1 MPIMMPAA
9 ALGIKATKI
18 DFRKSLLE
26 TAAIK
31 ERAKQLLHSPIEGPA
46 WRAAPSFVNGRSTAD
61 VATHIHGVRTMWL
74 SAADRTTNLPTKLD
88 HDQAK
93 RAEAQADLKV
103 SSEAILVLPRRAL
116 DAGKVPHCQPHA
128 VAFTDH
134 LIARD
139 SRHRRQIA
147 ILGRQ
152 QRECGFG
159 K

>member
-1 MPIMMPAA
+1 MMPAA

-26 TAAIK
+26 TPAIN
-31 ERAKQLLHSPIEGPA
+31 ERAKQLLHTRIDGPA
-46 WRAAPSFVNGRSTAD
+46 WRAAPSFANGRSTAD
-61 VATHIHGVRTMWL
+61 VATHIHGVRPMGL

-103 SSEAILVLPRRAL
+103 SCEAILGLRRRAL
-116 DAGKVPHCQPHA
+116 GKVPRCQPHA

-134 LIARD
+134 LIAHD

-147 ILGRQ
+147 VFGRQ
-152 QRECGFG
+152 RRECGFG

>member
-1 MPIMMPAA
+1 MMPAA
-9 ALGIKATKI
+9 ALGIEATKI

-26 TAAIK
+26 TPAIN
-31 ERAKQLLHSPIEGPA
+31 ERAKQLLHTRIDGPA
-46 WRAAPSFVNGRSTAD
+46 WRAAPSFANGRSTAD
-61 VATHIHGVRTMWL
+61 VATHIHGVRPMWR
-74 SAADRTTNLPTKLD
+74 SAADRTTHLPTKLD

-103 SSEAILVLPRRAL
+103 SSEAILALLRRAL

-139 SRHRRQIA
+139 SRRRRQIA
-147 ILGRQ
+147 ILGRH

>member
-1 MPIMMPAA
+1 MPIMM
-9 ALGIKATKI
+9 
-18 DFRKSLLE
+18 
-26 TAAIK
+26 
-31 ERAKQLLHSPIEGPA
+31 QLLHSRIDGPA
-46 WRAAPSFVNGRSTAD
+46 WRAAPSSVNGRSAAD
-61 VATHIHGVRTMWL
+61 VATHIHGVRPMWL

-103 SSEAILVLPRRAL
+103 SSEAILGLRRRAL
-116 DAGKVPHCQPHA
+116 GKVPRCQPHA

-134 LIARD
+134 LIAHD
-139 SRHRRQIA
+139 SRHRLQIA

-152 QRECGFG
+152 QRECGSG

>member
-1 MPIMMPAA
+1 MMPAA
-9 ALGIKATKI
+9 ALGIEATKI

-26 TAAIK
+26 TPAIN

-46 WRAAPSFVNGRSTAD
+46 WRAAPSFVDVRSDVGGRAAVD
-61 VATHIHGVRTMWL
+61 GVRPMWL

-93 RAEAQADLKV
+93 RAEAQADLTV

>member
-1 MPIMMPAA
+1 MMPAA

-26 TAAIK
+26 TPAIK
-31 ERAKQLLHSPIEGPA
+31 ERAKQLLDSRIDGPA
-46 WRAAPSFVNGRSTAD
+46 WRAAPSFVNGHSTAD
-61 VATHIHGVRTMWL
+61 VVTHIHGVRPMRL
-74 SAADRTTNLPTKLD
+74 SAADRTTNLPTRLD
-88 HDQAK
+88 HDHAK
-93 RAEAQADLKV
+93 PAEAQADLKV
-103 SSEAILVLPRRAL
+103 SSEAILALLRRAL

-128 VAFTDH
+128 VAFTDR

-147 ILGRQ
+147 ILGCQ